1 MTKIVFFR
9 NDGIFY
15 GFEEQGHTGYGEAG
29 DDVLCAALSAMTM
42 LIINTIEISYASDV
56 RYEINEQAT
65 EIRVSCRS
73 ALPEFEPDE
82 RKRYAISG
90 LFMAYYYQLNDMLE
104 DNYDYL
110 DVTVVDKPYSADET
124 TKNGGKR
131 NVKT

>member
-9 NDGIFY
+9 NDGVFY

-42 LIINTIEISYASDV
+42 LIINTIEISYASNV
-56 RYEINEQAT
+56 EYEIDEDTTN
-65 EIRVSCRS
+65 IKVRCYS
-73 ALPEFEPDE
+73 ALIESGAED

-104 DNYDYL
+104 ENYDYL
-110 DVTVVDKPYSADET
+110 DVSVVDKPY
-124 TKNGGKR
+124 
-131 NVKT
+131 